1 MQRRDVLRLLG
12 SAAVAS
18 SLPLET
24 FAALREARAEVADT
38 GGLRRLNAHA
48 NATVTTM
55 CDLIIPETSTPGAK
69 ATKVNEF
76 IDLML
81 TEWYDKPDTD
91 RFLQG
96 LADVDVTS
104 KKQFGKD
111 FIQCSPAQQ
120 HALMTDLDNG
130 AMEYART
137 AKVAK
142 AANAAKSMPPPTNF
156 FYTLKRLTLVGYYT
170 SEVGFS
176 KELGKSIIPMKHA
189 GCAPLA
195 EARS

>member
-12 SAAVAS
+12 SAAVAT

-24 FAALREARAEVADT
+24 LAALREARAEVASA
-38 GGLRRLNAHA
+38 GGLRTLNAHA
-48 NATVTTM
+48 NATLTVM

-69 ATKVNEF
+69 AIKVNEF

-91 RFLQG
+91 LFLRG
-96 LADVDVTS
+96 LAGVDVTS
-104 KKQFGKD
+104 KKQFGVV
-111 FIQCSPAQQ
+111 FTQCSPTQQ
-120 HALMTDLDNG
+120 HALMTNLDDD

-137 AKVAK
+137 ARASK

-176 KELGKSIIPMKHA
+176 KELGKSIIPLKHA
-189 GCAPLA
+189 GCAPLS